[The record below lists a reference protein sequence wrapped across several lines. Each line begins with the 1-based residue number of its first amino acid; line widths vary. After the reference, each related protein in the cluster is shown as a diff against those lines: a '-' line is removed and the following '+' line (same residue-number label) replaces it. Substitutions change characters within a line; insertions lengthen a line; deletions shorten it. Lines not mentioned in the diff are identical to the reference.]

1 MIYEKRLE
9 SGTRMIGEYLPHFR
23 SISFGV
29 WFGTGSVKETGG
41 EDGLSHFLEHMLFK
55 GTAKRS
61 ASDIASEMDGL
72 GAQLNAFT
80 SKECTCYY
88 VKAMDEHIDRAVDVL
103 SDLVYN
109 STFSP
114 EEIEKE
120 KGVVVEEIL
129 MIEDTPEDLAHELL
143 SQTYYAPHPLS
154 RPILGTQDSVRA
166 FTRDDLLGYTKK
178 HYTARNMVI
187 AAAGNISEARL
198 TELTERFF
206 ANAPSGQAEYQPEPF
221 DALGKRFEAREKD
234 IEQAHICLGF
244 PAFPRDHD
252 LLYPLFVLNN
262 ALGGTMS
269 SRLFQK
275 IREEKGLAYSVYTF
289 PVSYSNCGM
298 FGVYAGSGSAQAPEV
313 IKLTLEEIE
322 SVKKTGLTDEEF
334 ARSKEQLKGSY
345 ILGQES
351 TSGRMNSIGK
361 SKLLLDR
368 VDSEETV
375 LEKINRVTPDDVRSI
390 MPTVLDISRMTVALV
405 GRINALKSEIDF
417 IIG

>member
-206 ANAPSGQAEYQPEPF
+206 ANAPSGQEEYQP
-221 DALGKRFEAREKD
+221 
-234 IEQAHICLGF
+234 
-244 PAFPRDHD
+244 
-252 LLYPLFVLNN
+252 
-262 ALGGTMS
+262 
-269 SRLFQK
+269 
-275 IREEKGLAYSVYTF
+275 
-289 PVSYSNCGM
+289 
-298 FGVYAGSGSAQAPEV
+298 
-313 IKLTLEEIE
+313 
-322 SVKKTGLTDEEF
+322 
-334 ARSKEQLKGSY
+334 
-345 ILGQES
+345 
-351 TSGRMNSIGK
+351 
-361 SKLLLDR
+361 
-368 VDSEETV
+368 
-375 LEKINRVTPDDVRSI
+375 
-390 MPTVLDISRMTVALV
+390 
-405 GRINALKSEIDF
+405 
-417 IIG
+417 

>member
-1 MIYEKRLE
+1 MIFEKRMPN
-9 SGTRMIGEYLPHFR
+9 GARMIGEYLPHFR

-29 WFGTGSVKETGG
+29 WFGTGSVKETSG
-41 EDGLSHFLEHMLFK
+41 EEGLSHFLEHMLFK
-55 GTAKRS
+55 GTQRRTA
-61 ASDIASEMDGL
+61 AGIASEMDGL

-80 SKECTCYY
+80 SKECTCYF

-103 SDLVYN
+103 SDLIYN
-109 STFSP
+109 SAFQP

-129 MIEDTPEDLAHELL
+129 MVEDSPEDLVHEIL
-143 SQTYYAPHPLS
+143 SQTFYAPHPLS
-154 RPILGTQDSVRA
+154 KPILGHQESVRA
-166 FTRDDLLGYTKK
+166 FKQEDLFNYTQK
-178 HYTARNMVI
+178 HYTAHNMVI
-187 AAAGNISEARL
+187 AAAGNINEKRLSEL
-198 TELTERFF
+198 CDRFF
-206 ANAPSGQAEYQPEPF
+206 ENAPPGEIEYMPEPF
-221 DALGKRFEAREKD
+221 EAAKKRFEVREKD
-234 IEQAHICLGF
+234 VEQAHICLGF

-289 PVSYSNCGM
+289 PASYSNCGM
-298 FGVYAGSGSAQAPEV
+298 FGIYAGSGAPQAPEV
-313 IKLTLEEIE
+313 IKLILEELQGVLR
-322 SVKKTGLTDEEF
+322 SGLQDDEFE
-334 ARSKEQLKGSY
+334 RSKEQLKGSY

-375 LEKINRVTPDDVRSI
+375 LEKINNVTPDDVRGI
-390 MPTVLDISRMTVALV
+390 LDTVLDTSKMTVALV
-405 GRINALKSEIDF
+405 GRVNALKEQIEKL
-417 IIG
+417 I